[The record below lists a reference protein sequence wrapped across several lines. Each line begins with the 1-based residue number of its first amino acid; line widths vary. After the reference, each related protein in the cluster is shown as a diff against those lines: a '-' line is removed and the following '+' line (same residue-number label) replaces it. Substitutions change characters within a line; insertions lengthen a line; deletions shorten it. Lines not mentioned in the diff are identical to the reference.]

1 MCLAFVGV
9 ALVGAVV
16 AGDAEAEPQWRE
28 YAYADQQFAV
38 SFPAEPSVTTIPFQT
53 PDGTRVTEKIYS
65 LQQDTGRFQIEV
77 FDLLQVRMEEN
88 TVISRA
94 AAALREKGQARVD
107 IAAEVQG
114 HWGRYLSI
122 ETPDG
127 GHMIAAV
134 FFRNDRLYEIEASAP
149 AAGFAAV
156 SSDMVRFQQS
166 LRFFGP
172 FHGRRFEP
180 RTQDA
185 LQNLGG
191 RVFGPSGSGR

>member
-1 MCLAFVGV
+1 MSNA
-9 ALVGAVV
+9 AK
-16 AGDAEAEPQWRE
+16 AEPQWRE

-38 SFPAEPSVTTIPFQT
+38 SFPAEPSVTTIPLQT
-53 PDGTRVTEKIYS
+53 PDGARVTEKVYV
-65 LQQDTGRFQIEV
+65 LQQDTGRFQIAV
-77 FDLLQVRMEEN
+77 FDLLQARMDEN

-94 AAALREKGQARVD
+94 AAALREKGEAHVD

-114 HWGRYLSI
+114 HWGRYLSL

-127 GHMIAAV
+127 GRMIAAV
-134 FFRNDRLYEIEASAP
+134 FFRNDRLYEIQASAP
-149 AAGFAAV
+149 ATSFDAL
-156 SSDMVRFQQS
+156 SSDLVRFQQS
-166 LRFFGP
+166 VRFFGP

-185 LQNLGG
+185 LQSLGG